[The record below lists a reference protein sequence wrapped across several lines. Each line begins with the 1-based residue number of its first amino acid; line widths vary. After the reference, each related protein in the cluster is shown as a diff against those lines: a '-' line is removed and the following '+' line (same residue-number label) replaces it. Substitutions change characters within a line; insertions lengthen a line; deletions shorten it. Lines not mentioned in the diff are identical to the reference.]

1 MAAPPMSERSEKD
14 AQRGGRARS
23 RCARGRRGRGRSCA
37 ARGPSASATLEEES
51 DQAETHLVEVVLV
64 GVELGAVVGPLD
76 AAVLDGCRDEDE
88 PGGLDGLEL
97 DGEEG
102 VAALVVIVLE
112 VVLRAVVTA
121 VLGGREVEVGLQG
134 EDESALGRGRR
145 NKVSAGRTRGP

>member
-1 MAAPPMSERSEKD
+1 M
-14 AQRGGRARS
+14 
-23 RCARGRRGRGRSCA
+23 
-37 ARGPSASATLEEES
+37 L
-51 DQAETHLVEVVLV
+51 L
-64 GVELGAVVGPLD
+64 LD

-102 VAALVVIVLE
+102 VAALVVIVVE
-112 VVLRAVVTA
+112 VVLRAVVTI

-134 EDESALGRGRR
+134 EDESAPGRAGR